1 MKIRA
6 LSLVALLFAATLP
19 LSADEIS
26 PAGKKLAAFLDS
38 LNVEQHW
45 LAGVHVDWKTG
56 EPDGKPVSA
65 TGHHTH
71 CSAFAAAACERL
83 QIYLLHPPEHGQL
96 LLANAQFDWLGAKG
110 AGEGWT
116 PVKTEI
122 EAQHLANRGEI
133 VVAVFKNPD
142 NKSPGHIAIV
152 RPSEKSEALIKTEGP
167 QEIQAGL
174 HNHNSA
180 TLKEGF
186 SAHPGAFEKHEILFF
201 AHVVEKIP

>member
-6 LSLVALLFAATLP
+6 LSFVALLFIAALP

-38 LNVEQHW
+38 MNVEQCW

-83 QIYLLHPPEHGQL
+83 HIYLLRPPEHGQL
-96 LLANAQFDWLGAKG
+96 LLANAQYDWLSAKG
-110 AGEGWT
+110 TSEGWS
-116 PVKTEI
+116 PVKTQI
-122 EAQHLANRGEI
+122 EAQRFANRGKI
-133 VVAVFKNPD
+133 VVAVLKNSD
-142 NKSPGHIAIV
+142 NKLPGHIAIV
-152 RPSEKSEALIKTEGP
+152 RPADKSEALIKTEGP
-167 QEIQAGL
+167 EVTQAGL

-186 SAHPGAFEKHEILFF
+186 SAHPGAFEKNEIIFF
-201 AHVVEKIP
+201 EHAVEKLP